1 MNVLFATDG
10 SESAKHA
17 QNLVAS
23 IAWPASTRIMVLH
36 VAPSFAA
43 DLGPEGQYTAA
54 HEALRRSIERELVA
68 TKRALSASGRD
79 VVTAVIAGRPASV
92 IVDEARAMAAD
103 LVVLGSRGRGALTA
117 SVLGSVAAETV
128 DYAPCPVLVAR
139 GEKVT
144 GVVLAHDGSPGARQA
159 EAVVLAM
166 PFLHSVPVR
175 VVSAWSVAST
185 YLAGDPAGGAF
196 LSADLYEQIIND
208 ARGLSTSAAADAV
221 ARLNA
226 AGVKAVAIVV
236 EGPAAEAVA
245 TAARPTD
252 LIVMG
257 TRGHTGLGRLLLGS
271 VARGVLH
278 RAHSSVLFVPAAAP
292 RP

>member
-10 SESAKHA
+10 SESATHA

-23 IAWPASTRIMVLH
+23 ISWPVSTRFTVLH

-43 DLGPEGQYTAA
+43 DLGAEGQYTAA
-54 HEALRRSIERELVA
+54 HEALRRSIERELAV

-79 VVTAVIAGRPASV
+79 VVTAVIEGRPASV
-92 IVDEARAMAAD
+92 IVDQARAMAAD
-103 LVVLGSRGRGALTA
+103 LVVLGSRGRGALA
-117 SVLGSVAAETV
+117 AAVLGSVAAETV

-139 GEKVT
+139 GENVT
-144 GVVLAHDGSPGARQA
+144 GVVLAHDGSAGARQA
-159 EAVVLAM
+159 EAVILTM
-166 PFLHSVPVR
+166 PFLRSLPVR

-196 LSADLYEQIIND
+196 LGADLYEQIISD
-208 ARGLSTSAAADAV
+208 ARDLSTSAAAEAA
-221 ARLNA
+221 ARLNKG
-226 AGVKAVAIVV
+226 GVTAVAEVV
-236 EGPAAEAVA
+236 EGPAADAVTSSA
-245 TAARPTD
+245 GPTD